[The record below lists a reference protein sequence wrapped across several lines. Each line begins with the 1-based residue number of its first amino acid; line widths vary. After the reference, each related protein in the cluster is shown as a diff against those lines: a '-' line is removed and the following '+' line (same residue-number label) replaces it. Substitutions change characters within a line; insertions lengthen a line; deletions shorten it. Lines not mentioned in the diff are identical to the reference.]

1 MGRNA
6 RPRRGAASSGP
17 ATAAAPPKKSITTT
31 KQRASKN
38 TGQKTSAQAGR
49 VSKNIHVP
57 KKKRDEEPDDEEQ
70 DEDVP
75 KKKGATKRKRDE
87 EPDDEEQD
95 EDDEEAGQDDE
106 SDSELS
112 VSGDSDE
119 ESEDGDDADGPIDL
133 EEDDDDGD
141 GFDDDDDQNA
151 GAGEEGDGPKHTSKW
166 RIKAGVRVAV
176 PRTHREIKSRPLP
189 FEFAEISR
197 VFVASQ
203 ECDVDWELKPAK
215 HRRVQIS
222 IMVHPDV
229 GERANHRF
237 RASAQES
244 LVGKTKNVASKQT
257 APKQKAA
264 KQRTTKPQ
272 PKTVEELQAVYN
284 EAGGDIVALERKT
297 KELAEK
303 KKALQMQIKNLDADV
318 KDIKTKMNTVESAT
332 KYFGTIVDHELDF
345 KKFIEASW
353 PAVKERQALLGC
365 PLDAIDIVRETWISQ
380 TGEACLLPSQQIFNI
395 LTSTVQHATTTPST
409 TVTST
414 ETANKTDDIDG
425 AAQPAGTGIIAKAAT
440 DNDVSAAAATTIAAT
455 TNKTDDIDGAAQPAG
470 TGTIGK
476 AATDNDVSAAGA
488 TTIAATANKTG
499 DIDGAAQPAGT
510 GIIGKAATDNDVSAA
525 GATTIAA
532 TTNKTVD
539 IDGAAFKIGDRVG
552 ISAAAGRPDPH
563 DVGFFCGTII
573 RIADATDYDFEV
585 VYDEFR
591 DMDYNKVVQGQLIT
605 WSTYES
611 LGEIAALA

>member
-119 ESEDGDDADGPIDL
+119 ESEDGDDADRPIDL

-141 GFDDDDDQNA
+141 GFDDDDDDQNA
-151 GAGEEGDGPKHTSKW
+151 GAGEEGDGPKHTSQW

-318 KDIKTKMNTVESAT
+318 KDIKTKMNTVDSAT

-353 PAVKERQALLGC
+353 PAVQERQALLAC

-470 TGTIGK
+470 TGTI
-476 AATDNDVSAAGA
+476 A
-488 TTIAATANKTG
+488 
-499 DIDGAAQPAGT
+499 
-510 GIIGKAATDNDVSAA
+510 KAATDNDVSAA

-539 IDGAAFKIGDRVG
+539 IDGATFKIGDRVG

>member
-70 DEDVP
+70 DED
-75 KKKGATKRKRDE
+75 
-87 EPDDEEQD
+87 
-95 EDDEEAGQDDE
+95 DEEAGQDDE

-119 ESEDGDDADGPIDL
+119 ESEDGDDADRPIDL

-141 GFDDDDDQNA
+141 GFDDDDDDQNA
-151 GAGEEGDGPKHTSKW
+151 GAGEEGDGPKHTSQW

-470 TGTIGK
+470 TGTI
-476 AATDNDVSAAGA
+476 A
-488 TTIAATANKTG
+488 
-499 DIDGAAQPAGT
+499 
-510 GIIGKAATDNDVSAA
+510 KAATDNDVSAA

-573 RIADATDYDFEV
+573 RIAPDATDYDFEV